1 MQSYDTI
8 QCKEDTED
16 LTERMGQCKVQSTCK
31 VTDELHAARR
41 LYYHFSSLTNDCT
54 GCSVIVSNP
63 FCELNLSSKG
73 AKKNASVMYAMTI
86 LISKSLVVSS
96 RLFTTYSQILA
107 LTPSRTA
114 RKGHAGSGIGIK

>member
-8 QCKEDTED
+8 QCKDDAEDPS
-16 LTERMGQCKVQSTCK
+16 ERMGQCKVERTCK
-31 VTDELHAARR
+31 VTDELHAAWR

-63 FCELNLSSKG
+63 SCELNLSSKG

-96 RLFTTYSQILA
+96 YFVTTHRQILA
-107 LTPSRTA
+107 LTASRTA
-114 RKGHAGSGIGIK
+114 RKGHAGSSIGIK